1 VATVVGAPTDGCG
14 GIFGRAAETQE
25 EKMAEQQR
33 NPFRGFLD
41 MASEMNRMR
50 SIGAYGHEGGK
61 EDRERTHANAWV
73 PTADVFA
80 RGRDLVIRMELSGVA
95 PQDIDVS
102 LHENTLTVSGERSND
117 VDEVSF
123 YVHERFYGI
132 FRRSM
137 TLPAGVDD
145 EDITAEFDNGLV
157 EITVEGG
164 AASPQPRRIQVRN
177 RAG

>member
-1 VATVVGAPTDGCG
+1 VATVVGAPTDWCG
-14 GIFGRAAETQE
+14 GVFVRAAETQE

-41 MASEMNRMR
+41 MASEMNRVR
-50 SIGAYGHEGGK
+50 SLGVHGREGGG